1 MMSNAGSR
9 DSLAKHLAG
18 ATLVHVD
25 ARVLARHLTA
35 TGPVAQTDVVL
46 AGIREGHINAQT
58 SALSLYQILVEM
70 YRQGEAARARDIART
85 LRLYGRL
92 ALVPAGAD
100 IAVQAAEVRARLGG
114 RPERALQIATAL
126 VSGAEVYLTIG
137 SSLRRIAGMQV
148 LNVEDYVPGGAGT
161 ATE

>member
-1 MMSNAGSR
+1 MTSDAGSPDALTVR
-9 DSLAKHLAG
+9 LARA
-18 ATLVHVD
+18 ALVHVD

-35 TGPVAQTDVVL
+35 TGPVAQTDAVL
-46 AGIREGHINAQT
+46 AGIREGRINAQT
-58 SALSLYQILVEM
+58 STLSLYQILAEM

-92 ALVPAGAD
+92 ALVPAGPD

-126 VSGAEVYLTIG
+126 VSGAEIYLTSG
-137 SSLRRIAGMQV
+137 SGLRRIAGMQV
-148 LNVEDYVPGGAGT
+148 LNVEDDAPDGGRT
-161 ATE
+161 TTE